1 MSNMKIVVTGGSGRL
16 GQHVI
21 RELQNHGHEVLS
33 LDRVVPQTKLCPSW
47 IADLTRAGDIY
58 QAVRGADGMIHLA
71 GYQAPDLAPDSETFG
86 NNVTATYNVL
96 HAAAALRVRKVVIAS
111 STAAFGFLYAR
122 RPWLPEYLPLD
133 EKHPCKPQ
141 DPYGLSKL
149 VGEKIAGSFAEVD
162 EISICSLRFPG
173 INFDPSY
180 QGFAER
186 WQDPSIK
193 LGRFWSYIDARDAA
207 CACRL
212 ALEAAVRGH
221 EIVLVAAPT
230 STMRQPTDELM
241 RVYLPGVKK
250 ARQDLNGNWSGVN
263 STRAR
268 ELLGFEAKH
277 VWENYLR

>member
-21 RELQNHGHEVLS
+21 RELQDHGHEVLN

-149 VGEKIAGSFAEVD
+149 VGENIAGSFAEVN

-173 INFDPSY
+173 INFDLSY

-221 EIVLVAAPT
+221 EIFFVAAPT

-241 RVYLPGVKK
+241 RLYLPGVKK

-263 STRAR
+263 STRAQ

>member
-47 IADLTRAGDIY
+47 IADLTQAGDIY

-186 WQDPSIK
+186 WQDPGIK

-212 ALEAAVRGH
+212 ALEAAERGH
-221 EIVLVAAPT
+221 EIFLVAAPT

-241 RVYLPGVKK
+241 RLYLPGVKK

-263 STRAR
+263 STRAQ

>member
-21 RELQNHGHEVLS
+21 RELQDHGHEVLN

-149 VGEKIAGSFAEVD
+149 VGENIAGSFAEVN

-173 INFDPSY
+173 INFDLSY

-221 EIVLVAAPT
+221 EIFFVAAPT
-230 STMRQPTDELM
+230 STMRQPTDEIM
-241 RVYLPGVKK
+241 RLYLPGVKK

-263 STRAR
+263 STRAQ

>member
-21 RELQNHGHEVLS
+21 RELQDHGHEVMS

-58 QAVRGADGMIHLA
+58 QAVRGTDGMIHLA

-96 HAAAALRVRKVVIAS
+96 HAAAALKVRKVVIAS

-122 RPWLPEYLPLD
+122 RPWLPEHLPLD
-133 EKHPCKPQ
+133 EKHPCRPQ

-149 VGEKIAGSFAEVD
+149 VGENIVGSFAEVN

-173 INFDPSY
+173 INFDLSY

-186 WQDPSIK
+186 WQDPNVR

-212 ALEAAVRGH
+212 ALEAAVRAH
-221 EIVLVAAPT
+221 EIFLVAAPT
-230 STMRQPTDELM
+230 STMRQATDELM
-241 RVYLPGVKK
+241 RLYLPGVKK
-250 ARQDLNGNWSGVN
+250 AKQDLNGNWSGVN
-263 STRAR
+263 STRAQ

>member
-221 EIVLVAAPT
+221 EIFLVAAPT

-263 STRAR
+263 STRAQ

>member
-221 EIVLVAAPT
+221 EIFLVAAPT

-250 ARQDLNGNWSGVN
+250 ARHALNGNWSGVN
-263 STRAR
+263 STRAQ